1 MLEYLISGHS
11 SSTDDVFTIPKN
23 ISLVFYA
30 ERNQTCFV
38 PYNKESLDI
47 VINSMSH
54 YSVHNSG
61 EQVENYPIS
70 FTIQMFEGM
79 SKIERNPNNEIQD
92 YSFFIPPKD
101 VIELSEVCELLK
113 NHYSGD
119 IKLYC
124 IFCRGSDREF
134 NKYDFGNFNDVDI
147 DQLFADEAMDED
159 FAMGNNEIVSNNE
172 IINNNEMMS
181 NNELDDFEINLDT
194 FKGGKRKTKRKKS
207 VRRKTL
213 RKKSSRR
220 KMPRRKTLRR
230 RHK

>member
-11 SSTDDVFTIPKN
+11 SSTDKVFAIPKN

-30 ERNQTCFV
+30 EQNQTCYV
-38 PYNKESLDI
+38 PYDKESLDI
-47 VINSMSH
+47 AINSMSH
-54 YSVHNSG
+54 YRTHNSG
-61 EQVENYPIS
+61 EQVEDYPIS
-70 FTIQMFEGM
+70 FTRQMFEGM

-92 YSFFIPPKD
+92 YNFFIPTND
-101 VIELSEVCELLK
+101 EIELSKVCELLK

-124 IFCRGSDREF
+124 IFCRGSEREF
-134 NKYDFGNFNDVDI
+134 RDEYGDFQGVNVDK
-147 DQLFADEAMDED
+147 LFADEAMDED
-159 FAMGNNEIVSNNE
+159 FAIGHNEIM
-172 IINNNEMMS
+172 NNNEMIG
-181 NNELDDFEINLDT
+181 NNEFDDFELNLDM
-194 FKGGKRKTKRKKS
+194 FKGGKRKTKRRKS

-213 RKKSSRR
+213 RKKASRR